1 MKSIAYAV
9 TFLIVM
15 AISAYFLLRDWHNNL
30 FACTAD
36 VEFIVK
42 TNKSTFKLDGD
53 YDFLINKENKASI
66 NISGTFY
73 IENEKHE
80 INRIYFINY
89 LKNRNDEYYVM
100 RMVHKEVH
108 STDTTPTE
116 VFEKLFFSQGFN
128 LPFYLKV
135 KHINKKLYL
144 VEDLKR
150 SYFTCV
156 RQ

>member
-1 MKSIAYAV
+1 MKSIAYTV
-9 TFLIVM
+9 TFFIVT
-15 AISAYFLLRDWHNNL
+15 AISAYVFLRDWHKDL

-42 TNKSTFKLDGD
+42 TNNSIFKLDGD

-73 IENEKHE
+73 IENKKHE
-80 INRIYFINY
+80 INRIYFIDY
-89 LKNRNDEYYVM
+89 LKRKSDEYYIMKIVD
-100 RMVHKEVH
+100 KEIH

-116 VFEKLFFSQGFN
+116 TFEKLFLSQGFN
-128 LPFYLKV
+128 VPFYLKI
-135 KHINKKLYL
+135 KHLNKDLYL

-150 SYFTCV
+150 SYFTCI